1 LCVNRQNQS
10 VLVQGTLML
19 IGFNKMNRK
28 VLGCSLK
35 IHRVESALLMESAH
49 S

>member
-1 LCVNRQNQS
+1 VVFNQNQS
-10 VLVQGTLML
+10 VLLQGILML

-35 IHRVESALLMESAH
+35 IHRVESALLVESVP

>member
-1 LCVNRQNQS
+1 MSGYFDVDC
-10 VLVQGTLML
+10 
-19 IGFNKMNRK
+19 FNKMDRK

-35 IHRVESALLMESAH
+35 IHRVESALLVESVH